1 MLQNQTYD
9 LLVKLKLNA
18 QATAFA
24 RQLEQPETEAL
35 SFEERLSLLV
45 DREATFRD
53 DRRLQRLLSLAKLRQ
68 QTACIEDIDYKHKR
82 GIERSLLSSLVTC
95 DWIRRHQNLHIRG
108 PTGTGK
114 SWIACALGH
123 QACRQGL
130 SVKYERVPR
139 LFESLRIARGDGS
152 YQKKLLQFSK
162 VELLILDD
170 FGLKPLTQNERHD
183 LLEVVE
189 ERHARRSTLITSQL
203 PIGRWHEYLNDD
215 PTVADA
221 LLDRL
226 LSQAH
231 MMELKGESMR
241 RVKSESLNLTGE
253 GKKK

>member
-9 LLVKLKLNA
+9 LLVKLKLIGM
-18 QATAFA
+18 ATAFTQ
-24 RQLEQPETEAL
+24 QLEQPDTHEL
-35 SFEERLSLLV
+35 SFEERLALLV
-45 DREATFRD
+45 DRESTFRD

-68 QTACIEDIDYKHKR
+68 QTACVEDIDYKHKR
-82 GIERSLLSSLVTC
+82 GIERSQLASLVNC
-95 DWIRRHQNLHIRG
+95 DWIRSHQNLHITG

-139 LFESLRIARGDGS
+139 LLETLRIARGDGS
-152 YQKKLLQFSK
+152 YQKKLLQLSK

-189 ERHARRSTLITSQL
+189 DRHARRSTLITSQL
-203 PIGRWHEYLNDD
+203 PIARWHEYLNDD

-226 LSQAH
+226 LSGAH
-231 MMELKGESMR
+231 RMELKGESMR
-241 RVKSESLNLTGE
+241 RVKPEAANLTSE
-253 GKKK
+253 DKKK